1 MDKKIELDFVE
12 YRGVEYPYRTIVI
25 FGQTEL
31 KVADVSLGEA
41 MCVGGLMGD
50 IYTDDE
56 TLRTDELFAGYV
68 PVDVLRDYS
77 DEAIAAYVEE
87 NLYLNE
93 PTEPNTAMPFDW
105 FAEHIDC
112 VDDTDDDN
120 ADEFYYKQ
128 GNDGIRVYNW
138 NREWVVTIKGRNLD
152 EPEFHIHGISHW
164 AYKPL
169 VLLDATYAAM
179 GEETHY
185 SKE

>member
-1 MDKKIELDFVE
+1 MDKKIEFNFVE

-25 FGQTEL
+25 FGQTEIN
-31 KVADVSLGEA
+31 VAGESLSAA
-41 MCVGGLMGD
+41 MGFAHTELGNEDAIHL
-50 IYTDDE
+50 DDE
-56 TLRTDELFAGYV
+56 FACYAPDDLLSSGTDQELA
-68 PVDVLRDYS
+68 DW
-77 DEAIAAYVEE
+77 VESE
-87 NLYLNE
+87 IYCNE
-93 PTEPNTAMPFDW
+93 PTEPNTAMPFNW
-105 FAEHIDC
+105 FSEHIDC

-120 ADEFYYKQ
+120 ADEYYYKQ

-164 AYKPL
+164 AFKPL

-185 SKE
+185 SKEEC